1 MSIMHLTMKRLVPA
15 GAGLALAA
23 LVVAARDADSRDSD
37 LRHRPSLNAA
47 GAVTQT
53 APPVPTVAGRP
64 NRAQHADSA
73 ATNPFAKNTAAID
86 EGARL
91 FTAYNCIDCHGGG
104 GSGLMA
110 ASLADN
116 RWHYGNSPAE
126 LYNSISEGRPGG
138 MPRWGPMIPSEHIW
152 KLAAY
157 VQTLGAGKDVSTMNF
172 TGARVERTGHD

>member
-1 MSIMHLTMKRLVPA
+1 MRLTIRHLVPA
-15 GAGLALAA
+15 AAGIALAA
-23 LVVAARDADSRDSD
+23 SVVAARDVDTRDTGT
-37 LRHRPSLNAA
+37 RQVASLNAA
-47 GAVTQT
+47 RAISQSAV
-53 APPVPTVAGRP
+53 PVPGVPGRP

-73 ATNPFAKNTAAID
+73 ATNPFEKNAAAID

-91 FTAYNCIDCHGGG
+91 FIAYNCADCHGGG

-116 RWHYGNSPAE
+116 RWHFGNSAAD

-138 MPRWGPMIPSEHIW
+138 MPRWGPMIPSEQIW

-157 VQTLGAGKDVSTMNF
+157 VRTLGAGKDVSTMNF
-172 TGARVERTGHD
+172 TGAQVERTGHD

>member
-1 MSIMHLTMKRLVPA
+1 MHLTTRHFIAA
-15 GAGLALAA
+15 GTGIVLLGS
-23 LVVAARDADSRDSD
+23 VVAARSADSYHPGS
-37 LRHRPSLNAA
+37 RPLPSARPTATL
-47 GAVTQT
+47 QT
-53 APPVPTVAGRP
+53 AAPATAPSGRQ
-64 NRAQHADSA
+64 NRARHVDSA
-73 ATNPFAKNTAAID
+73 ATNPFEKNGAAIG

-91 FTAYNCIDCHGGG
+91 FVAYNCADCHGGG

-116 RWHYGNSPAE
+116 RWHYGNTPAD

-138 MPRWGPMIPSEHIW
+138 MPRWGTMIPEEHIW

-157 VQTLGAGKDVSTMNF
+157 VRTLGAGKDVSTMNF

>member
-1 MSIMHLTMKRLVPA
+1 MRLTAKRLIPA
-15 GAGLALAA
+15 GAGIALAA
-23 LVVAARDADSRDSD
+23 SVVAAHDADSRGTDV
-37 LRHRPSLNAA
+37 RHSASLSAA
-47 GAVTQT
+47 RTVSQSTV
-53 APPVPTVAGRP
+53 PVPAVQSQP

-73 ATNPFAKNTAAID
+73 ATNPFEKNSTALG

-91 FTAYNCIDCHGGG
+91 FIAYNCADCHGGG

-116 RWHYGNSPAE
+116 RWHYGNSAAD

-138 MPRWGPMIPSEHIW
+138 MPRWGPMIPSEQIW

-157 VQTLGAGKDVSTMNF
+157 VKTLGAGKDVSTMNF
-172 TGARVERTGHD
+172 TGAQVERTGHD